1 MKNCRLSTI
10 TPDSSFDWRDISH
23 NSRSSHSVPLL
34 VNAAA
39 HTLVEIPT
47 KSLNRRGRLD
57 YYFIYLFSGSLCVK
71 VGHSS
76 RDILENEL
84 IIIPP
89 KTPYSIETRGL
100 PMGYMCVHFTGS
112 AAVEKLSKYGIELFP
127 NVNQLSF
134 NNNMQGRFKALF
146 ESFAKNDELRDF
158 DLALLLERLFIE
170 ASRGIKNAK
179 NEQIPLSKSI
189 RHINENYTSD
199 IKIDTLAKLENMC
212 MTSFNLAFKKQMGIP
227 PTKYI
232 LKLRMEHAINLLSED
247 CDLSI
252 TEIARVSGY
261 GDINFFSRTFKS
273 YVGITPSEYRKKA
286 NEMSK

>member
-10 TPDSSFDWRDISH
+10 TPGSSFDWRDINH

-34 VNAAA
+34 VNVAA

-47 KSLNRRGRLD
+47 KNLNRRGRLD
-57 YYFIYLFSGSLCVK
+57 YYLIYLFSGSLCVK
-71 VGHSS
+71 VGHAS
-76 RDILENEL
+76 RDVLENEL

-100 PMGYMCVHFTGS
+100 PMGYLCVHFTGS
-112 AAVEKLSKYGIELFP
+112 AASEKLSKYGIELFP
-127 NVNQLSF
+127 SVNQLSF

-212 MTSFNLAFKKQMGIP
+212 MTSYNLAFKKQMSIP

-232 LKLRMEHAINLLSED
+232 LKLRMEHAMNLLSED